1 MTIFRSLA
9 SGYACLALGLA
20 SCAAARY
27 APCTAPAAPPASPA
41 TLRPHD
47 IPTKIPRSNVLWI
60 VDGRKAS
67 ERRISHLNPR
77 RIATITVVGAKNAR
91 ACYGKRGK
99 TALFLLQPKRPAS
112 KPAFFS
118 YENS

>member
-67 ERRISHLNPR
+67 EQRISHLNPR

-91 ACYGKRGK
+91 TCYGRRGK
-99 TALFLLQPKRPAS
+99 NGAVFITTKKAG
-112 KPAFFS
+112 
-118 YENS
+118 E